1 MVPTQT
7 FFGGCPHDCPDTCA
21 MLYTVQDGRLIDV
34 KGNPDHPV
42 TRGGLCVKLKDYHD
56 HHYNSER
63 VLYPL
68 KRNGPKGSRQFV
80 RITWDQALSE
90 IKTRW
95 TDIIAKYGPQAIF
108 PYNYLGNEGLLQG
121 LTVGDA

>member
-1 MVPTQT
+1 
-7 FFGGCPHDCPDTCA
+7 

-108 PYNYLGNEGLLQG
+108 PYNYLGNECLLHG